1 MGGPD
6 GVKEGRGADT
16 SRLRGRP
23 APPKWPRRGL
33 PEGRGLLWCGPS
45 GSRAQGPSRRILV
58 TARDKARRLERGF
71 CTSFP
76 ACSQVPAGALRRSR
90 IREQFLEVGGPEGA
104 LRPAARPSC
113 GRGGH
118 MQSGE
123 VPCLSGE
130 AHAESSRPP
139 GVPRGGPE
147 ASGPQIRDACFTRH
161 PDRSRRVFLSLP
173 AACPPE
179 GSKVRAQPTVGPR
192 KQEVGARPGPCL
204 WPQKDQWFPRL
215 PAPRASRD
223 TVTP

>member
-1 MGGPD
+1 MVRSQP
-6 GVKEGRGADT
+6 EP
-16 SRLRGRP
+16 S
-23 APPKWPRRGL
+23 PRSLQAHPCHSPRQS
-33 PEGRGLLWCGPS
+33 P
-45 GSRAQGPSRRILV
+45 
-58 TARDKARRLERGF
+58 
-71 CTSFP
+71 
-76 ACSQVPAGALRRSR
+76 PAGAGVLRAVSSMFSGAGGSSAEESDT
-90 IREQFLEVGGPEGA
+90 EQFLEVGGPEGA

-118 MQSGE
+118 TQSGE

-147 ASGPQIRDACFTRH
+147 ASGPQIRDVCFTRH

-204 WPQKDQWFPRL
+204 WPQKDQRFPRL